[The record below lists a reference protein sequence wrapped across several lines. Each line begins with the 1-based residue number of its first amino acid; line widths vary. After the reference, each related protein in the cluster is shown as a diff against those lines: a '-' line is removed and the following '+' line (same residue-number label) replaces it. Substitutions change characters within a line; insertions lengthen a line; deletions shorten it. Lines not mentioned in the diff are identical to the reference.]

1 MEENAIEQWIE
12 QGKLLLRQAWQ
23 KIVDITMWFAKETEK
38 AELDADPGVAMVL
51 ALGLTFLLGSAC
63 WAASIA
69 QARRHSIWLH
79 FTLGLLLPWVYPL
92 VILFA
97 MDIKGEK
104 EMLAKLEADKRAQEE
119 REAERQ
125 RNIAMLKP
133 QEEEPKPDASG
144 GWKRSYFEQIAR
156 DRDGK
161 PSGPWDVKFNG
172 VVLRIVRIVEAQD
185 QLVVVEQL
193 DDRGQTSRL
202 RIPYA
207 KIEAWQDAE

>member
-1 MEENAIEQWIE
+1 
-12 QGKLLLRQAWQ
+12 
-23 KIVDITMWFAKETEK
+23 
-38 AELDADPGVAMVL
+38 
-51 ALGLTFLLGSAC
+51 
-63 WAASIA
+63 
-69 QARRHSIWLH
+69 
-79 FTLGLLLPWVYPL
+79 
-92 VILFA
+92 
-97 MDIKGEK
+97 
-104 EMLAKLEADKRAQEE
+104 
-119 REAERQ
+119 
-125 RNIAMLKP
+125 MLKP

-161 PSGPWDVKFNG
+161 PAGPWDVKFNG